1 MSNSRQQK
9 DMTGSLKPT
18 NSDNPKYPHFKGSCT
33 IGGVAYW
40 VSCWDREYDEGRKLS
55 LSFDKIGADLRK
67 SKIAPEDV
75 PGYVPPP
82 PCTDTT
88 KAGSVDDSDPM
99 PF

>member
-1 MSNSRQQK
+1 
-9 DMTGSLKPT
+9 MTGSLKPT

-40 VSCWDREYDEGRKLS
+40 VSAWDREYEGVRKLGLQFS
-55 LSFDKIGADLRK
+55 KIEADLRK

-75 PGYVPPP
+75 HGYVPPP

-88 KAGSVDDSDPM
+88 KAGSVTEEEDQI